1 MLITSRI
8 DIFFFKK
15 KFYSLPGSSLA
26 DCITIM
32 NADDSSKVL
41 IADMKCCLA
50 QVVMLVSEYKYIYIL
65 HQVYICIQLIIHEL
79 CLNVFDI

>member
-8 DIFFFKK
+8 NIFFFKK
-15 KFYSLPGSSLA
+15 KFYSLPGPSLA
-26 DCITIM
+26 DCIAIM

-50 QVVMLVSEYKYIYIL
+50 QVGGCLSVNINIFISCIRYIF
-65 HQVYICIQLIIHEL
+65 VYS
-79 CLNVFDI
+79 